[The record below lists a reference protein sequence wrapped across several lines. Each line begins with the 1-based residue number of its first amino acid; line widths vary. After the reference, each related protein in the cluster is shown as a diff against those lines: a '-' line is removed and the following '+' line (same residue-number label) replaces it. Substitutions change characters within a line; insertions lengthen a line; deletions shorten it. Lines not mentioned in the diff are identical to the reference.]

1 MTEDKI
7 KQAVGRWL
15 GHWVEQCKKDHSV
28 EKCPTYAD
36 ATHSALLSRLLS
48 GKAPTE
54 HVPPLSFA
62 YPWHEL
68 EEGNACS
75 IRESDGP
82 WILEYDPGKVGICQA
97 SYTKDNWD
105 DETCTG
111 TLRCDHNGQLY
122 RVFVEKQTRMIRKV
136 EP

>member
-1 MTEDKI
+1 MTDDKI

-15 GHWVEQCKKDHSV
+15 GHWVEQCKKDHGV

-36 ATHSALLSRLLS
+36 VTHSALLSRLLS
-48 GKAPTE
+48 GKAPTG
-54 HVPPLSFA
+54 HVPPLAFA

-75 IRESDGP
+75 IRERDICVDSSS
-82 WILEYDPGKVGICQA
+82 VRICQ
-97 SYTKDNWD
+97 SGYTRDNWN
-105 DETCTG
+105 EESCTG
-111 TLRCDHNGQLY
+111 ILRSNHNGQLY
-122 RVFVEKQTRMIRKV
+122 DVFIEKQTRMIRKV